1 MDLLNLKNN
10 NNNNFKVI
18 IEADSLAALTVE
30 R

>member
-10 NNNNFKVI
+10 NNNFKVI
-18 IEADSLAALTVE
+18 REVDSLAALTVE

>member
-10 NNNNFKVI
+10 NNNFKVI
-18 IEADSLAALTVE
+18 IQVDSLAALTVE

>member
-1 MDLLNLKNN
+1 MDLLNLKN

>member
-10 NNNNFKVI
+10 NNNFKVI
-18 IEADSLAALTVE
+18 IEVDSLAALTVE